1 MVCAFWFPLFK
12 TGEQKG
18 RYIIV
23 KKAGN
28 IIGKVLTA
36 LILAFAVFV
45 MLFTVISVNTVGK
58 ENASFLGYKPNIVL
72 SDSMKD
78 TFAVGDLA
86 VTKSTPAQELEA
98 GDIVTFKSIDPAN
111 YGAVVTHKI
120 REITTYEGEP
130 AFVTYGTTTGVD
142 DAYPVP
148 FDQVIGEY
156 RFRLPKMG
164 YFFEFL
170 TSPAGYFTIILIP
183 FLLLIGLQA
192 VKFFKLVRQ
201 YKTEQQAELEAQR
214 AEVEAQRLE
223 TQQMKEE
230 LERLRAQMGGTPP
243 EAGKME
249 DISTSETVKQPEEDI
264 RQEAPISADTT
275 GGDQ

>member
-1 MVCAFWFPLFK
+1 M
-12 TGEQKG
+12 
-18 RYIIV
+18 

-28 IIGKVLTA
+28 IIGKVLTV
-36 LILAFAVFV
+36 LILVFAVFV

-58 ENASFLGYKPNIVL
+58 EEASFLGYKPNIVL

-130 AFVTYGTTTGVD
+130 AFITYGTTTGVD

-201 YKTEQQAELEAQR
+201 YKTEQQAELDAQR

-230 LERLRAQMGGTPP
+230 LERLRAQMDGTSSD
-243 EAGKME
+243 AGKTE
-249 DISTSETVKQPEEDI
+249 DVSAAETVKQPEEDI
-264 RQEAPISADTT
+264 QQEAPISVDTT